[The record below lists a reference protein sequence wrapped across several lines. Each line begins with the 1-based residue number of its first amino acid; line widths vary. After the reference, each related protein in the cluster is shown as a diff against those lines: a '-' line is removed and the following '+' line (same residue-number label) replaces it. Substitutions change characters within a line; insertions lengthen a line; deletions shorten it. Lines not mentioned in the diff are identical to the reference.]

1 MNLQWF
7 EWFGANQQR
16 LKLETNYG
24 EFCYDECKNLHKTAF
39 YKSYFKMYT
48 DHNSHTRILS
58 RCRSPSPNT
67 NPMMLIAAEECVNL
81 CTVFHQWIGDVLEHL
96 WMFVT
101 SRVTMVTSRVTK
113 VTSRVNMVASRD
125 TMVKSRDKVMLL
137 VMMGHGTN
145 HNSFE
150 SKSDGV
156 SLVSCFNTS
165 NRTSVGHS
173 DRGSFSFR
181 FNLLITE
188 CTWQIWRRHISKFSV
203 EIAMMTS

>member
-1 MNLQWF
+1 
-7 EWFGANQQR
+7 
-16 LKLETNYG
+16 
-24 EFCYDECKNLHKTAF
+24 
-39 YKSYFKMYT
+39 MYT

-96 WMFVT
+96 WEFVT
-101 SRVTMVTSRVTK
+101 SRVTMVTSRVTKVTSRVNMVTSRVTK

-203 EIAMMTS
+203 ELAMMTSKIRKLRVELAMMTS